1 MLLPSFLTAHRW
13 AIVGLALVSLG
24 GLYTLL
30 HLESS
35 PVSTMKTRTEPPS
48 VRRGDDPTYAEE
60 LRTMTA
66 LLQDMRYR
74 FDQTENQ
81 RILDRERAER
91 ALREAT
97 QQAAHQSKEEVG
109 RLDQALREARE
120 AADQKI
126 RELSASS
133 QDPTLK
139 REIERL
145 TEEVNTLRANPPARA
160 GERGA
165 SDLGNR
171 SGAARSEA
179 NRVLSPPDDV
189 GRHGTDGPA
198 PSVPPLAPG
207 VLDSLRNTAG
217 LEGLADRLSTPVGE
231 TDQGSST
238 SRPKRPASPTRL
250 TTGMDHDYLTV
261 TPYFAAGGA
270 ARSLASAHRA
280 PVTSVSY
287 QPKRYPFTVK
297 VGREGASAVIPVYT
311 IPDAATLVHNSMM
324 TPLIGRVPFLG
335 RLTDP
340 FRFKLITGAE
350 NLAAN
355 GLRIPGVA
363 NAVWTGYAVGVREQS
378 CVRAYLDTVTFV
390 FEDGRIHTV
399 HRGKG
404 LGAVGSVSVSVNQN
418 LGYLTDPW
426 GKPCIRGQFFDN
438 AGRYLKDRGMA
449 AFLDEL
455 ANAYANAQVTTDRS
469 VYGLNSYMSGN
480 TYEYAAAQG
489 LSGTTSE
496 IADYVRERAS
506 DAFDVVYVPP
516 GQGVQIFVEAE
527 IPIDYDTEGR
537 KLQYAYDGQGDF
549 DAPLD

>member
-1 MLLPSFLTAHRW
+1 MPLPSFLTAHRW

-24 GLYTLL
+24 GLYTVL

-35 PVSTMKTRTEPPS
+35 PVSTMKPRTEPPS

-97 QQAAHQSKEEVG
+97 QQAAQQSRDEVD
-109 RLDQALREARE
+109 RLDRALREARE

-126 RELSASS
+126 SELAARRPDPGLK
-133 QDPTLK
+133 QD
-139 REIERL
+139 IDRL
-145 TEEVNTLRANPPARA
+145 TEEVNALRAHPPARA
-160 GERGA
+160 EGKDGA
-165 SDLGNR
+165 SGPENR
-171 SGAARSEA
+171 TGAGHSEA
-179 NRVLSPPDDV
+179 NRVLSPSGEA
-189 GRHGTDGPA
+189 GRPRTDGPA
-198 PSVPPLAPG
+198 PGTPPLAPG
-207 VLDSLRNTAG
+207 ILDPWRGVAG
-217 LEGLADRLSTPVGE
+217 WEGLADRLA
-231 TDQGSST
+231 GSAEAD
-238 SRPKRPASPTRL
+238 RAPQRPASPAR
-250 TTGMDHDYLTV
+250 GMAGLGGDYLTV
-261 TPYFAAGGA
+261 TPYVAGGGA
-270 ARSLASAHRA
+270 ARALASVPRTPA
-280 PVTSVSY
+280 TTVSY
-287 QPKRYPFTVK
+287 QPRRYPFTVK
-297 VGREGASAVIPVYT
+297 AGREGASAVIPVYT
-311 IPDAATLVHNSMM
+311 LPDAATLVHNAMM

-340 FRFKLITGAE
+340 FRFKLITGAD

-404 LGAVGSVSVSVNQN
+404 QGAVGAGAVSVNQN

-438 AGRYLKDRGMA
+438 AGRYLKDRGLA
-449 AFLDEL
+449 AFLDGL

-469 VYGLNSYMSGN
+469 VYGLESYVSGN
-480 TYEYAAAQG
+480 TYEYAAAKG
-489 LSGTTSE
+489 LSGTTKE
-496 IADYVRERAS
+496 IADFVRERAS
-506 DAFDVVYVPP
+506 DVFDVVYVPP
-516 GQGVQIFVEAE
+516 GQGVQIFVETE
-527 IPIDYDTEGR
+527 IPIDYDTAGR
-537 KLQYAYDGQGDF
+537 QLQYAYGGPGDS
-549 DAPLD
+549 DVPLD

>member
-1 MLLPSFLTAHRW
+1 MALLASSASRLA
-13 AIVGLALVSLG
+13 VLGLAVASLG
-24 GLYTLL
+24 GLYALFRL
-30 HLESS
+30 DAA
-35 PVSTMKTRTEPPS
+35 PVSTTKLRTEPPS

-60 LRTMTA
+60 LRTLTA

-81 RILDRERAER
+81 RILDREHAER

-97 QQAAHQSKEEVG
+97 QHAAQQSREAVD
-109 RLDQALREARE
+109 RLHQALREARE

-126 RELSASS
+126 RELSARP

-139 REIERL
+139 RDIERL
-145 TEEVNTLRANPPARA
+145 TEELNTLRANPPAQTGA
-160 GERGA
+160 HGA
-165 SDLGNR
+165 SALGNR
-171 SGAARSEA
+171 SSAASSEA
-179 NRVLSPPDDV
+179 NRVLAPLDAA
-189 GRHGTDGPA
+189 GRPGTDRPA
-198 PSVPPLAPG
+198 PFAPG
-207 VLDSLRNTAG
+207 LLEPWRGIAG
-217 LEGLADRLSTPVGE
+217 WEGLAERLSTPVGE
-231 TDQGSST
+231 ADPGSSP
-238 SRPKRPASPTRL
+238 SRPQRPAAPTHV
-250 TTGMDHDYLTV
+250 TTGMHHDYLTV
-261 TPYFAAGGA
+261 TPYVAGGGA
-270 ARSLASAHRA
+270 ARALASVPRPPAI
-280 PVTSVSY
+280 PVSY
-287 QPKRYPFTVK
+287 QPRRYPFTVK
-297 VGREGASAVIPVYT
+297 AGPEGASAVIPVYT
-311 IPDAATLVHNSMM
+311 LPDAATLVDNAMM
-324 TPLIGRVPFLG
+324 TPLIGRVPFRG
-335 RLTDP
+335 RVTDP
-340 FRFKLITGAE
+340 FRFKLITGAD

-404 LGAVGSVSVSVNQN
+404 QGGAVSVSVQQN

-438 AGRYLKDRGMA
+438 AGRYLKDRGLA
-449 AFLDEL
+449 AFLDGL
-455 ANAYANAQVTTDRS
+455 ADAYAHAQVTTDRS
-469 VYGLNSYMSGN
+469 IYGLDSYVSGN

-489 LSGTTSE
+489 LSGSAGE

-527 IPIDYDTEGR
+527 IPIDYDTAGR
-537 KLQYAYDGQGDF
+537 QLQYAYDGPGDF

>member
-1 MLLPSFLTAHRW
+1 
-13 AIVGLALVSLG
+13 
-24 GLYTLL
+24 
-30 HLESS
+30 
-35 PVSTMKTRTEPPS
+35 
-48 VRRGDDPTYAEE
+48 
-60 LRTMTA
+60 
-66 LLQDMRYR
+66 
-74 FDQTENQ
+74 
-81 RILDRERAER
+81 
-91 ALREAT
+91 
-97 QQAAHQSKEEVG
+97 
-109 RLDQALREARE
+109 
-120 AADQKI
+120 
-126 RELSASS
+126 
-133 QDPTLK
+133 
-139 REIERL
+139 
-145 TEEVNTLRANPPARA
+145 
-160 GERGA
+160 
-165 SDLGNR
+165 
-171 SGAARSEA
+171 
-179 NRVLSPPDDV
+179 
-189 GRHGTDGPA
+189 
-198 PSVPPLAPG
+198 
-207 VLDSLRNTAG
+207 
-217 LEGLADRLSTPVGE
+217 LADRLSTPVGE
-231 TDQGSST
+231 TDQGSSP

-261 TPYFAAGGA
+261 TPYFAGGGA

-297 VGREGASAVIPVYT
+297 AGREGASAVIPVYT

-355 GLRIPGVA
+355 GLRISGVA

-404 LGAVGSVSVSVNQN
+404 QGGAGAVSVQQN

-438 AGRYLKDRGMA
+438 AGRYLKDRGLA
-449 AFLDEL
+449 AFLDGL
-455 ANAYANAQVTTDRS
+455 ADAYANAQVTTDRS
-469 VYGLNSYMSGN
+469 IYGLESYVSGN
-480 TYEYAAAQG
+480 TYAYAAAQG
-489 LSGTTSE
+489 LSGSADE

-527 IPIDYDTEGR
+527 IPIDYDTAGR
-537 KLQYAYDGQGDF
+537 QLQYAYGGEGDSHV
-549 DAPLD
+549 PLD